1 MHEVTLVKARTLLP
15 LVLLV
20 AAPACGGK
28 YVRSA
33 DAEKV
38 PANGAAPAADLTPA
52 ALPVA
57 EMKQA
62 DLDKAINESV
72 PVACDAR
79 VSPTKIDEPKLM
91 AAKGIV
97 DEWLAF
103 KRQDPKAPRHGIKTS
118 GSQDPTLVV
127 TSLHMSCGGGR
138 NSLEVNGREYPFDVA
153 WVVAGNGAS
162 TTDGIEDSGK
172 FAMIQA
178 LSLHDKRM
186 VLVKVFVPSDGAR
199 ETDDTIVVADL
210 DRFVADGVV
219 PVVHTIGA
227 KDKPQLETFVAPRGA
242 KEGVY
247 TVAPKQS
254 DRTRA
259 RWLGVGRFKVGD

>member
-1 MHEVTLVKARTLLP
+1 M
-15 LVLLV
+15 
-20 AAPACGGK
+20 
-28 YVRSA
+28 
-33 DAEKV
+33 

-57 EMKQA
+57 EMKQS
-62 DLDKAINESV
+62 DLDKAIAEAEA
-72 PVACDAR
+72 PACDAR
-79 VSPTKIDEPKLM
+79 TTPTKIDEPKLM
-91 AAKGIV
+91 AAKAVV
-97 DEWLAF
+97 DQWLAF
-103 KRQDPKAPRHGIKTS
+103 KRDDPKAPRHGIKTN
-118 GSQDPTLVV
+118 GTQDPTLVV

-138 NSLEVNGREYPFDVA
+138 NSLEVNGQEHPFDIA
-153 WVVAGNGAS
+153 WVLSGKGAS
-162 TTDGIEDSGK
+162 TTDGIEDAGN

-178 LSLHDKRM
+178 LSFHDKKM
-186 VLVKVFVPSDGAR
+186 VLVKVFVPSDAAR
-199 ETDDTIVVADL
+199 ETDDTVVIADL
-210 DRFVADGVV
+210 ERFLPEGAA

-259 RWLGVGRFKVGD
+259 RWLGVGRFKIEE

>member
-1 MHEVTLVKARTLLP
+1 MKTRILFS

-20 AAPACGGK
+20 GCGGA
-28 YVRSA
+28 YGRSA
-33 DAEKV
+33 EAVKLPADGAPPRAETSE
-38 PANGAAPAADLTPA
+38 AAPA

-57 EMKQA
+57 EISQR
-62 DLDKAINESV
+62 DLDKVIGEAEA
-72 PVACDAR
+72 PACDTR
-79 VSPTKIDEPKLM
+79 PTPTKVDEPKLM
-91 AAKGIV
+91 AAKAVV
-97 DEWLAF
+97 DEWLNF
-103 KRQDPKAPRHGIKTS
+103 KRTNPQAPRHGIKSNGT
-118 GSQDPTLVV
+118 QDPTLVV

-138 NSLEVNGREYPFDVA
+138 NSLEVNGREYPFDIA
-153 WVVAGNGAS
+153 WVLSGNGAS
-162 TTDGIEDSGK
+162 LTDGIEDSGK

-186 VLVKVFVPSDGAR
+186 VLVKVFVPSDAAR
-199 ETDDTIVVADL
+199 ETDDAVVVADL
-210 DRFVADGVV
+210 DKFVPEGAA
-219 PVVHTIGA
+219 PVVHTIGD

-242 KEGVY
+242 KEGFY